1 MTREEAWALVQEQ
14 TPSDSLRRHMLA
26 VEACMKWQA
35 EKQGGNV
42 EEWGLAGLLH
52 DFDYELHPDEHPLWG
67 MALLESKGVSPE
79 VIRAIAS
86 HYPEKTGVNPTS
98 PMERSLFAV
107 DELSGFVTACVYVRP
122 SRSIMDLEV
131 KSVTKKLKTAA
142 FAAGVNRDDVAKGA
156 ELMGIPLADL
166 IAQVIEAMKGQA
178 DALGLAGA
186 SD

>member
-26 VEACMKWQA
+26 VEACMRWQA
-35 EKQGGNV
+35 QKQGGEV
-42 EEWGLAGLLH
+42 GEWGLAGLLH
-52 DFDYELHPDEHPLWG
+52 DFDYELHPEEHPLWG

-86 HYPEKTGVNPTS
+86 HYPEKTGVNPDS

-122 SRSIMDLEV
+122 SSSIMDLEV

-142 FAAGVNRDDVAKGA
+142 FAAGVNRGDVAKGA
-156 ELMGIPLADL
+156 ELMGISLADL
-166 IAQVIEAMKGQA
+166 IAHVIEAMKGQA
-178 DALGLAGA
+178 NALGLAGVTE
-186 SD
+186 